1 MAFQAEASNL
11 VPGDTNGRW
20 DVFVHDRGDPSLLP
34 QPPMNL
40 VATSIVGNRV
50 TITWTPPAT
59 GPVPTDYVL
68 EGGINPGDVL
78 ASIPIGSTTPTFTF
92 VAPTGAFYIRVHTI
106 AGASRSGPSN
116 EIRIVVNL
124 PSPPSA
130 PTNLLG
136 LVNGSTLYLSWTNAV
151 VGATPTS
158 LVLEVAG
165 AVVASLSLPVSESFS
180 YAGVPNGT
188 YTFRLR
194 ATNANGVS
202 PPSPA
207 ITLTFPRTCLGVPA
221 VPTAFAAS
229 KNGNTI
235 TVSWAPPVTGAAVT
249 GYTLIVTGSFVGS
262 FPTTGRSLA
271 GTVGAGSYTLSVRA
285 ENPCGSGAAT
295 STQTVVIP

>member
-1 MAFQAEASNL
+1 
-11 VPGDTNGRW
+11 
-20 DVFVHDRGDPSLLP
+20 
-34 QPPMNL
+34 MN
-40 VATSIVGNRV
+40 
-50 TITWTPPAT
+50 
-59 GPVPTDYVL
+59 
-68 EGGINPGDVL
+68 
-78 ASIPIGSTTPTFTF
+78 F
-92 VAPTGAFYIRVHTI
+92 
-106 AGASRSGPSN
+106 
-116 EIRIVVNL
+116 
-124 PSPPSA
+124 PSPAIAA

-136 LVNGSTLYLSWTNAV
+136 RERFDALSPSWTNAI

-194 ATNANGVS
+194 AANANGVS

-249 GYTLIVTGSFVGS
+249 GYTLNSHGFVCRELS
-262 FPTTGRSLA
+262 NHRSLA
-271 GTVGAGSYTLSVRA
+271 GWDGRSRQLHTERA
-285 ENPCGSGAAT
+285 S
-295 STQTVVIP
+295 

>member
-165 AVVASLSLPVSESFS
+165 AVVASLSLPVSESFFLRRRS
-180 YAGVPNGT
+180 QRYLHVSIAGDECQRGESSVPRDHT
-188 YTFRLR
+188 D
-194 ATNANGVS
+194 V
-202 PPSPA
+202 
-207 ITLTFPRTCLGVPA
+207 
-221 VPTAFAAS
+221 S
-229 KNGNTI
+229 KNLSGRARSPHCVCRQQEREHDYGVI
-235 TVSWAPPVTGAAVT
+235 GASCNRRG
-249 GYTLIVTGSFVGS
+249 GYRLHLDRHGFVCRELS
-262 FPTTGRSLA
+262 NHRSLA
-271 GTVGAGSYTLSVRA
+271 GWDGRSRQLHTERA
-285 ENPCGSGAAT
+285 S
-295 STQTVVIP
+295 

>member
-68 EGGINPGDVL
+68 EGGINPGDVF

-235 TVSWAPPVTGAAVT
+235 TVS
-249 GYTLIVTGSFVGS
+249 
-262 FPTTGRSLA
+262 
-271 GTVGAGSYTLSVRA
+271 
-285 ENPCGSGAAT
+285 
-295 STQTVVIP
+295 